1 MASKH
6 RIKRGED
13 YRRIV
18 RSGYRVGGKFC
29 LAHAVLLSPSG
40 NQSNIEAEK
49 SGKTTISQL
58 NVSRETSSNITAD
71 DTGCRFGFII
81 TKTVGNAVTRNLL
94 RRRLKSICEIAVKNG
109 FSGAEVVFRV
119 FPQAANVSY
128 QELETAVL
136 KQLQRVQE
144 RANADT

>member
-6 RIKRGED
+6 RVKRGED

-29 LAHAVLLSPSG
+29 LAHAVLLSLPGQESSAAVVKG
-40 NQSNIEAEK
+40 TENSA
-49 SGKTTISQL
+49 SRS
-58 NVSRETSSNITAD
+58 NVSRETSRSATPYASD
-71 DTGCRFGFII
+71 CRFGFII

-94 RRRLKSICEIAVKNG
+94 RRRLKGICEIAVKNG

-128 QELETAVL
+128 QELEAAVL

-144 RANADT
+144 RANADA